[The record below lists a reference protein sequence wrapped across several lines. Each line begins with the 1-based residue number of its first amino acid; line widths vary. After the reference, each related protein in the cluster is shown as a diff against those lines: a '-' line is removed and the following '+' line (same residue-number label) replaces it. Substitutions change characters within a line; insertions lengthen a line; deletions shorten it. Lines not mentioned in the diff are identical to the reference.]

1 MRKWKKA
8 EKWWKL
14 FWKGF
19 AMYLAVAGLVTFSLF
34 ILEESFQT
42 MMFGTWP
49 AQDAERWDIVHEAT
63 GKMEAVQSTLSFVNK
78 AFGWIQPF
86 AFVSYGAYVDA
97 EKIYLK
103 GLNAKVL
110 ANKPSVFAGETVEIE
125 FEAESRE
132 FDTGK
137 VIHRSPGL
145 QVWADTETIPKVI
158 KGKIQVVDSN
168 AVIDIRKGVNSETGK
183 HN

>member
-1 MRKWKKA
+1 MIKWKKA
-8 EKWWKL
+8 GRFWKL

-19 AMYLAVAGLVTFSLF
+19 AAYLAVAGLVTFSLF

-49 AQDAERWDIVHEAT
+49 AQDVERWDIVHEAT
-63 GKMEAVQSTLSFVNK
+63 GKMEAVRSTLNFVNN

-103 GLNAKVL
+103 GLEAKVL
-110 ANKPSVFAGETVEIE
+110 ANKPSVFAGKTVEIE
-125 FEAESRE
+125 FEAETKE

-137 VIHRSPGL
+137 VIHRSPGM
-145 QVWADTETIPKVI
+145 QVWSDSETIPRMI
-158 KGKIQVVDSN
+158 KGEIQIIDGS
-168 AVIDIRKGVNSETGK
+168 AVIDIRREKK
-183 HN
+183 